1 MMNTQKLV
9 LAMVISLFGYTATIA
24 QTHDRSNM
32 NMKSD
37 DANKVKMDDKTIYA
51 CPMKCEGDKTY
62 EKEGKCPKCGMN
74 LTKNEAGQKSD
85 SKKKSCCA
93 VAGGKEHKCDMKMGK
108 DDSETSMFYACP
120 MKCEG
125 DKTYAK
131 VGDCPKC
138 GMNLKATKKEE
149 DHSGHNH

>member
-1 MMNTQKLV
+1 MKTQKLV
-9 LAMVISLFGYTATIA
+9 LAMAISLFSYTATIA
-24 QTHDRSNM
+24 QMHDHSK
-32 NMKSD
+32 MKTD
-37 DANKVKMDDKTIYA
+37 DAAKMKMDDKTTYA

-62 EKEGKCPKCGMN
+62 EKEGKCPKCAMN

-93 VAGGKEHKCDMKMGK
+93 AAGGKEHKCDMKMGK
-108 DDSETSMFYACP
+108 EDEKTSSSYSCP

-125 DKTYAK
+125 DKTYTKA
-131 VGDCPKC
+131 GDCPKC
-138 GMNLKATKKEE
+138 GMNLKTTKKEE